1 MSRHTYQHETTTFVY
16 GDDHALGLF
25 LEIRDSRYDHPS
37 DTSEVGLIFEWDELF
52 GIQINKANLTKDE
65 AFHYHV
71 LCQNPT
77 HPLVKSAKDKIDY
90 FIKNIKQKKLYHVH
104 YHWEY
109 SMKIIATFDTMEEAK
124 QKKRELDARHPN
136 PFAKFII
143 RIETLNP
150 KQHEE
155 N

>member
-52 GIQINKANLTKDE
+52 GIQTNKANLTKDE

-71 LCQNPT
+71 LCQNLT

-90 FIKNIKQKKLYHVH
+90 FIKNINLKKPKQLFHVH
-104 YHWEY
+104 YHYEL
-109 SMKIIATFDTMEEAK
+109 SMARIATYNTREEAN
-124 QKKRELDARHPN
+124 QKIKELEARHPD
-136 PFAKFII
+136 PLAKFII
-143 RIETLNP
+143 RVETLI
-150 KQHEE
+150 
-155 N
+155 